1 MDDLVRLAIK
11 KWPNVPHCYGWLAL
25 DARGNFRMRDEAA
38 QANNLRGDP
47 IRHAALLA
55 FIHRNYAQDA
65 NAAWYF
71 QNGPQRV
78 YVDLEATPFIART
91 DHGGRLLLHDG
102 SALQSLTQVWMTEH
116 GQLIVQDATH
126 VAMVDDR
133 DVAQCLSL
141 LRWQGQAIADE
152 QLLDWLTTPDH
163 YLHWMAGEAAVPV
176 KAIAY
181 AELHSKLGFVSRPR
195 QAD

>member
-11 KWPNVPHCYGWLAL
+11 KWPNVPHCYGWLTL

-152 QLLDWLTTPDH
+152 QLLNWLSAPDH
-163 YLHWMAGEAAVPV
+163 HLHWMEGKAAVPV
-176 KAIAY
+176 EAIAC
-181 AELHSKLGFVSRPR
+181 AELQGKLGFVSRPR